1 MGSVDFSAAR
11 TQTLAKSPPKAD
23 SCHFLVAARRIG
35 SSIGPANEA
44 KPLKLGERERAA
56 FGYSFAAVNKLTA
69 KGAMKIGIRMDFDRT
84 IRAASRKSSI
94 GDPADGDTPQITQP
108 IRLVSVDTPEKESV
122 AGKPAT
128 AQKKLNVTRK
138 RIEDGLFGDLLED
151 GLAAYLLKKLTE
163 DAAERHIAAGHGAS
177 DAFQELLDKRAPRNA
192 QQKRSLAV
200 MPTGEIIDRYG
211 RMLAYVAPWLAK
223 PKEVPIGDP
232 RRATFNL
239 NLIESGWGA
248 FFPIYPSLPKT
259 ADLKLA
265 VAAAETA
272 WKKKK
277 GQWSKGNA
285 DLLLAYEYRAVV
297 KLAAKPEKGSFAAGA
312 TAAAKKAAAADLLG
326 KAFQRVCVDIRTAGM
341 RGLQGFHAIEPPAR
355 LWVWQ
360 TDLERAVK
368 DMGLK
373 P

>member
-1 MGSVDFSAAR
+1 
-11 TQTLAKSPPKAD
+11 
-23 SCHFLVAARRIG
+23 
-35 SSIGPANEA
+35 
-44 KPLKLGERERAA
+44 
-56 FGYSFAAVNKLTA
+56 
-69 KGAMKIGIRMDFDRT
+69 MKIAIKTDFDRT
-84 IRAASRKSSI
+84 IKPASRKSSI
-94 GDPADGDTPQITQP
+94 GDPADGDTPHITQP

-128 AQKKLNVTRK
+128 AQKKLDLTRK
-138 RIEDGLFGDLLED
+138 RIEDGLFGELLED
-151 GLAAYLLKKLTE
+151 GLAAYLLGKLTD

-177 DAFQELLDKRAPRNA
+177 EAFQKLLDQRAPRNA

-211 RMLAYVAPWLAK
+211 RMLAYVAPWLAN
-223 PKEVPIGDP
+223 PKDIPIGDP

-265 VAAAETA
+265 VAGAEAA

-285 DLLLAYEYRAVV
+285 NLLLAYEYRAVV
-297 KLAAKPEKGSFAAGA
+297 KLAGEPGKGSFKPGVS
-312 TAAAKKAAAADLLG
+312 AAAKKVAAGDLLD
-326 KAFQRVCVDIRTAGM
+326 KAFQRICVDIRTA
-341 RGLQGFHAIEPPAR
+341 RIYGLQGFHAIEPPAR
-355 LWVWQ
+355 LWVWEQ
-360 TDLERAVK
+360 DRDRAIK

-373 P
+373 K